1 MLSREE
7 VYDLMRRI
15 AETGGLTP
23 EMERDLEKVKDEFDE
38 REGELARYRER
49 YNGEDAS
56 PEEKAEDDR
65 VERSEYEK
73 LKGDYEDLRT
83 RYRERFWGRVSEDVI
98 EDTEKDV
105 KRDGEVQTYE
115 DLFERKEG

>member
-38 REGELARYRER
+38 REGELERYRER
-49 YNGEDAS
+49 YNGEDSS
-56 PEEKAEDDR
+56 PKEKDKDDR

-73 LKGDYEDLRT
+73 LKDDYENLRT

-98 EDTEKDV
+98 EDTEEDV